1 MATALA
7 ILLRPFQDVNHPF
20 VQNTH
25 NLYTTQLLMEE
36 KNKVYCSC
44 QLGWGTMG
52 SLALCWVPYRCFLIQ
67 SLEYHS
73 GCINFDL
80 WLRVVGL

>member
-1 MATALA
+1 MKSHA

-36 KNKVYCSC
+36 KNKVYI
-44 QLGWGTMG
+44 G
-52 SLALCWVPYRCFLIQ
+52 
-67 SLEYHS
+67 EYIGFSTTH
-73 GCINFDL
+73 GF
-80 WLRVVGL
+80 

>member
-1 MATALA
+1 MKSHA

-36 KNKVYCSC
+36 KNKVYIGEYIGFSTTH
-44 QLGWGTMG
+44 GFGHPRG
-52 SLALCWVPYRCFLIQ
+52 SGDVSIVIKKDHCPFMPSAARFHRFV
-67 SLEYHS
+67 
-73 GCINFDL
+73 
-80 WLRVVGL
+80 

>member
-1 MATALA
+1 MKSHA

-36 KNKVYCSC
+36 KNKVYIGEYIGFSTTHVFRHPLRMLEHIPC
-44 QLGWGTMG
+44 GEGKTV
-52 SLALCWVPYRCFLIQ
+52 ALNLKM
-67 SLEYHS
+67 
-73 GCINFDL
+73 
-80 WLRVVGL
+80 